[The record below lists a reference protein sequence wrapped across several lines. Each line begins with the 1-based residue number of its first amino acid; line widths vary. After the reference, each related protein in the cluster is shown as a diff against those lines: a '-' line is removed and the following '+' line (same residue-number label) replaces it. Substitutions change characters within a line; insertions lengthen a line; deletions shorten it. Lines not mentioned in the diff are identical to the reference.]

1 MKSMLFVICLVV
13 MVAAPA
19 YAQCKCE
26 IVPEPSL
33 YSVYM
38 PAIAYQSGSGTP
50 TPAPVIMT
58 PTPTITP
65 TASAT
70 PTNVPKPTVTLVL
83 LPTNTVVP

>member
-50 TPAPVIMT
+50 APAIMT